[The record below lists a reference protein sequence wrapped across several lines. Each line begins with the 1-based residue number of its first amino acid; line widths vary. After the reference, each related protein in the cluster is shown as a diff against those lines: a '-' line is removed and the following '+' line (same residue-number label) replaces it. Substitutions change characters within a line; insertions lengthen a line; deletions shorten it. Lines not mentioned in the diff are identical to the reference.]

1 MANYRAPKAR
11 EIDQSSNPMYALAKE
26 YVSTMKAIK
35 EASSRDMFR
44 ETAACVNDDAA
55 REALKEYYMQNIF
68 DQNDPRYL
76 DNIDAQNEA
85 YEDAEVYFENYVQAV
100 NENASINSQ
109 NPVIAMTPPVHKDIL
124 MNCIWNQGIIPKMVT
139 DSPQIT
145 IEREIRWMITPDGER
160 FDMFRQQYKISKAL
174 EAVRPMKSIFL
185 PNNVKAGE
193 IDVLM
198 RMFNVS
204 KETEHFDNDI
214 HVSGIIA
221 PRCVKPGETIK
232 IVKSLTLDDS
242 NTMDEHTTNFET
254 YTNTTDA
261 DVLQENAVWEVRI
274 TTTPGYGESSKTYF
288 NREVKIA
295 PAKLAGSDITTT
307 NKTVYVSGFLQRD
320 DLTISVN
327 DDEVKGVVI
336 SARQAASSGTI
347 VSPTGEWERISSLEK
362 IPEATHLVTTVSP
375 EELKD
380 IAALYNVN
388 QITKHMSI
396 FKVILENYRDDRIKG
411 KVDDSFRRM
420 PWRDGFSHVFDMA
433 PPKESNYALDHISWR
448 KATFMDA
455 VDTWVTQ
462 MLQILNDPNMTVNF
476 IGRADIIRKLTPTD
490 YIYQSSQSMG
500 PIPLDFVRT
509 VTTTDNRNYQFVSAD
524 KMRNNNNIICILTPR
539 NSERF
544 MYRIYDYQTY
554 ISNELRDPKNQNLPA
569 ISCFDRWEMF
579 EYQPVQARIHILNP
593 TGYRTL
599 PPAQDM
605 FGPEIVENDWTI
617 DDPTY
622 NP

>member
-1 MANYRAPKAR
+1 MASYRAPKAQ
-11 EIDQSSNPMYALAKE
+11 EIDQSHNPMYAMAKE
-26 YVSTMKAIK
+26 YVNTMKAIK
-35 EASSRDMFR
+35 ESSTRDMFR
-44 ETAACVNDDAA
+44 ETAVCVNDDSA
-55 REALKEYYMQNIF
+55 REALKEYYMKDIF
-68 DQNDPRYL
+68 DSSDPRYA
-76 DNIDAQNEA
+76 DNMDAQNEA
-85 YEDAEVYFENYVQAV
+85 YEDAELYFENYVQAV

-124 MNCIWNQGIIPKMVT
+124 MNNIWNQGIIPKMVT
-139 DSPQIT
+139 DSPVIT

-174 EAVRPMKSIFL
+174 EAVRPMKSIYL

-214 HVSGIIA
+214 HISGVVA
-221 PRCVKPGETIK
+221 PRLVKPGETIK
-232 IVKSLTLDDS
+232 VVKALDLDDS
-242 NTMDEHTTNFET
+242 NTMVEHTTNFED
-254 YTNTTDA
+254 YTNATSD
-261 DVLQENAVWEVRI
+261 DVLIENAIWEVRI
-274 TTTPGYGESSKTYF
+274 TTAPGYGESSKTYF
-288 NREVKIA
+288 NREVKIS
-295 PAKLAGSDITTT
+295 PASNSGSGITTT
-307 NKTVYVSGFLQRD
+307 DTTVYVSGFLQRD
-320 DLTISVN
+320 ELTVSVN
-327 DDEVKGVVI
+327 DPVVKGVVV

-347 VSPTGEWERISSLEK
+347 VSPTGEWERLSKIEK

-396 FKVILENYRDDRIKG
+396 FKVILENYRDDKIRLKL
-411 KVDDSFRRM
+411 DDSFRRM
-420 PWRDGFSHVFDMA
+420 PWRDGFSYVFDMA
-433 PPKESNYALDHISWR
+433 PTEQYALDHITWR

-455 VDTWVTQ
+455 VDTWVTK
-462 MLQILNDPNMTVNF
+462 MLQILNDPNMSVNF
-476 IGRADIIRKLTPTD
+476 VGRADIIRKLTPTD
-490 YIYQSSQSMG
+490 YIYQSSQAMG

-509 VTTTDNRNYQFVSAD
+509 VTTTDNRNYQFVSSD
-524 KMRNNNNIICILTPR
+524 KMRDNNNIICILTPR

-554 ISNELRDPKNQNLPA
+554 VSNELRDPRNQNLPA

-579 EYQPVQARIHILNP
+579 EYQPVQSRIHILNP
-593 TGYRTL
+593 TGYRSL

-605 FGPEIVENDWTI
+605 FGSTIGANDWSI

>member
-1 MANYRAPKAR
+1 MASYRAPKAR
-11 EIDQSSNPMYALAKE
+11 EIDQSHDPMYAMAKE
-26 YVSTMKAIK
+26 YVNTMKAIK
-35 EASSRDMFR
+35 ESSTRDMFR
-44 ETAACVNDDAA
+44 ETAVCVNDDSA
-55 REALKEYYMQNIF
+55 REALKEYYMKDIF
-68 DQNDPRYL
+68 DSSDPRYA
-76 DNIDAQNEA
+76 DNMDAQNEA
-85 YEDAEVYFENYVQAV
+85 YEDAELYFENYVQAV

-124 MNCIWNQGIIPKMVT
+124 MNNIWNQGIIPKMVT
-139 DSPQIT
+139 DSPVIT

-174 EAVRPMKSIFL
+174 EAVRPMKSIYL

-214 HVSGIIA
+214 HISGVVA
-221 PRCVKPGETIK
+221 PRLVKPGETIK
-232 IVKSLTLDDS
+232 VVKALDLDDS
-242 NTMDEHTTNFET
+242 NTMVEHTTNFED
-254 YTNTTDA
+254 YTNATSD
-261 DVLQENAVWEVRI
+261 DVLIENAIWEVRI
-274 TTTPGYGESSKTYF
+274 TTAPGYGESSKTYF
-288 NREVKIA
+288 NREVKIS
-295 PAKLAGSDITTT
+295 PASNSGSGITTT
-307 NKTVYVSGFLQRD
+307 DTTVYVSGFLQRD
-320 DLTISVN
+320 ELTVSVN
-327 DDEVKGVVI
+327 DPVVKGVVV

-347 VSPTGEWERISSLEK
+347 VSPTGEWERLSKIEK

-396 FKVILENYRDDRIKG
+396 FKVILENYRDDKIRLKL
-411 KVDDSFRRM
+411 DDSFRRM
-420 PWRDGFSHVFDMA
+420 PWRDGFSYVFDMA
-433 PPKESNYALDHISWR
+433 PTEQYALDHITWR

-455 VDTWVTQ
+455 VDTWVTK
-462 MLQILNDPNMTVNF
+462 MLQILNDPNMSVNF
-476 IGRADIIRKLTPTD
+476 VGRADIIRKLTPTD
-490 YIYQSSQSMG
+490 YIYQSSQAMG

-509 VTTTDNRNYQFVSAD
+509 VTTTDNRNYQFVSSD
-524 KMRNNNNIICILTPR
+524 KMRDNNNIICILTPR

-554 ISNELRDPKNQNLPA
+554 VSNELRDPRNQNLPA

-579 EYQPVQARIHILNP
+579 EYQPVQSRIHILNP
-593 TGYRTL
+593 TGYRSL

-605 FGPEIVENDWTI
+605 FGSTIGANDWSI

>member
-1 MANYRAPKAR
+1 MASYRAPKAR
-11 EIDQSSNPMYALAKE
+11 EIDQSHNPMYAMAKE
-26 YVSTMKAIK
+26 YVNTMKAIK
-35 EASSRDMFR
+35 ESSTRDMFR
-44 ETAACVNDDAA
+44 ETAVCVNDDSA
-55 REALKEYYMQNIF
+55 REALKEYYMKDIF
-68 DQNDPRYL
+68 DSSDPRYA
-76 DNIDAQNEA
+76 DNMDAQNEV
-85 YEDAEVYFENYVQAV
+85 YEDAELYFENYVQAV

-124 MNCIWNQGIIPKMVT
+124 MNNIWNQGIIPKMVT
-139 DSPQIT
+139 DSPVIT

-174 EAVRPMKSIFL
+174 EAVRPMKSIYL

-214 HVSGIIA
+214 HISGVVA
-221 PRCVKPGETIK
+221 PRLVKPGETIK
-232 IVKSLTLDDS
+232 VVKALDLDDS
-242 NTMDEHTTNFET
+242 NTMVEHTTNFED
-254 YTNTTDA
+254 YTNTTSD
-261 DVLQENAVWEVRI
+261 DVLIENAIWEVRI
-274 TTTPGYGESSKTYF
+274 TTAPGYGESSKTYF
-288 NREVKIA
+288 NREVKIS
-295 PAKLAGSDITTT
+295 PASNSGSGITTT
-307 NKTVYVSGFLQRD
+307 DTTVYVSGFLQRD
-320 DLTISVN
+320 ELTVSVN
-327 DDEVKGVVI
+327 DPVVKGVVV

-347 VSPTGEWERISSLEK
+347 VSPTGEWERLSKIEK

-396 FKVILENYRDDRIKG
+396 FKVILENYRDDKIRLKL
-411 KVDDSFRRM
+411 DDSFRRM
-420 PWRDGFSHVFDMA
+420 PWRDGFSYVFDMA
-433 PPKESNYALDHISWR
+433 PTEQYALDHITWR

-455 VDTWVTQ
+455 VDTWVTK
-462 MLQILNDPNMTVNF
+462 MLQILNDPNMSVNF
-476 IGRADIIRKLTPTD
+476 VGRADIIRKLTPTD
-490 YIYQSSQSMG
+490 YIYQSSQAMG

-509 VTTTDNRNYQFVSAD
+509 VTTTDNRNYQFVSSD
-524 KMRNNNNIICILTPR
+524 KMRDNNNIICILTPR

-554 ISNELRDPKNQNLPA
+554 VSNELRDPRNQTLPA

-579 EYQPVQARIHILNP
+579 EYQPVQSRIHILNP
-593 TGYRTL
+593 TGYRSL

-605 FGPEIVENDWTI
+605 FGSTIGANDWSI

>member
-1 MANYRAPKAR
+1 MASYRAPKAQ
-11 EIDQSSNPMYALAKE
+11 EIDQSHNPMYAMAKE
-26 YVSTMKAIK
+26 YVNTMKAIK
-35 EASSRDMFR
+35 ESSTRDMFR
-44 ETAACVNDDAA
+44 ETAVCVNDDSA
-55 REALKEYYMQNIF
+55 REALKEYYMKDIF
-68 DQNDPRYL
+68 DSSDPRYA
-76 DNIDAQNEA
+76 DNMDAQNEA
-85 YEDAEVYFENYVQAV
+85 YEDAELYFENYVQAV

-124 MNCIWNQGIIPKMVT
+124 MNNIWNQGIIPKMVT
-139 DSPQIT
+139 DSPVIT

-174 EAVRPMKSIFL
+174 EAVRPMKSIYL

-214 HVSGIIA
+214 HISGVVA
-221 PRCVKPGETIK
+221 PRLVKPGETIK
-232 IVKSLTLDDS
+232 VVKALDLDDS
-242 NTMDEHTTNFET
+242 NTMVEHTTNFED
-254 YTNTTDA
+254 YTNTTSD
-261 DVLQENAVWEVRI
+261 DVLIENAIWEVRI
-274 TTTPGYGESSKTYF
+274 TTAPGYGESSKTYF
-288 NREVKIA
+288 NREVKIS
-295 PAKLAGSDITTT
+295 PASNSGSGITTT
-307 NKTVYVSGFLQRD
+307 DTTVYVSGFLQRD
-320 DLTISVN
+320 ELTVSVN
-327 DDEVKGVVI
+327 DPVVKGVVV

-347 VSPTGEWERISSLEK
+347 VSPTGEWERLSKIEK

-396 FKVILENYRDDRIKG
+396 FKVILENYRDDKIRLKL
-411 KVDDSFRRM
+411 DDSFRRM
-420 PWRDGFSHVFDMA
+420 PWRDGFSYVFDMA
-433 PPKESNYALDHISWR
+433 PTEQYALDHITWR

-455 VDTWVTQ
+455 VDTWVTK
-462 MLQILNDPNMTVNF
+462 MLQILNDPNMSVNF
-476 IGRADIIRKLTPTD
+476 VGRADIIRKLTPTD
-490 YIYQSSQSMG
+490 YIYQSSQAMG

-509 VTTTDNRNYQFVSAD
+509 VTTTDNRNYQFVSSD
-524 KMRNNNNIICILTPR
+524 KMRDNNNIICILTPR

-554 ISNELRDPKNQNLPA
+554 VSNELRDPRNQTLPA

-579 EYQPVQARIHILNP
+579 EYQPVQSRIHILNP
-593 TGYRTL
+593 TGYRSL

-605 FGPEIVENDWTI
+605 FGSTIGANDWSI

>member
-1 MANYRAPKAR
+1 MASYRAPKAQ
-11 EIDQSSNPMYALAKE
+11 EIDQSHNPMYAMAKE
-26 YVSTMKAIK
+26 YVNTMKAIK
-35 EASSRDMFR
+35 ESSTRDMFR
-44 ETAACVNDDAA
+44 ETAVCVNDDSA
-55 REALKEYYMQNIF
+55 REALKEYYMKDIF
-68 DQNDPRYL
+68 DSSDPRYA
-76 DNIDAQNEA
+76 DNMDAQNEA
-85 YEDAEVYFENYVQAV
+85 YEDAELYFENYVQAV

-124 MNCIWNQGIIPKMVT
+124 MNNIWNQGIIPKMVT
-139 DSPQIT
+139 DSPVIT

-174 EAVRPMKSIFL
+174 EAVRPMKSIYL

-214 HVSGIIA
+214 HISGVVA
-221 PRCVKPGETIK
+221 PRLVKPGETIK
-232 IVKSLTLDDS
+232 VVKALDLDDS
-242 NTMDEHTTNFET
+242 NTMVEHTTNFED
-254 YTNTTDA
+254 YTNTTSD
-261 DVLQENAVWEVRI
+261 DVLIENAIWEVRI
-274 TTTPGYGESSKTYF
+274 TTAPGYGESSKTYF
-288 NREVKIA
+288 NREVKIS
-295 PAKLAGSDITTT
+295 PASNSGSGITTT
-307 NKTVYVSGFLQRD
+307 DTTVYVSGFLQRD
-320 DLTISVN
+320 ELTVSVN
-327 DDEVKGVVI
+327 DPVVKGVVV

-347 VSPTGEWERISSLEK
+347 VSPTGEWERLSKIEK

-396 FKVILENYRDDRIKG
+396 FKVILENYRDDKIRLKL
-411 KVDDSFRRM
+411 DDSFRRM
-420 PWRDGFSHVFDMA
+420 PWRDGFSYVFDMA
-433 PPKESNYALDHISWR
+433 PTEQYALDHITWR

-455 VDTWVTQ
+455 VDTWVTK
-462 MLQILNDPNMTVNF
+462 MLQILNDPNMSVNF
-476 IGRADIIRKLTPTD
+476 VGRADIIRKLTPTD
-490 YIYQSSQSMG
+490 YIYQSSQAMG

-509 VTTTDNRNYQFVSAD
+509 VTTTDNRNYQFVSSD
-524 KMRNNNNIICILTPR
+524 KMRDNNNIICILTPR

-554 ISNELRDPKNQNLPA
+554 VSNELRDPRNQNLPA

-579 EYQPVQARIHILNP
+579 EYQPVQSRIHILNP
-593 TGYRTL
+593 TGYRSL

-605 FGPEIVENDWTI
+605 FGSTIGANDWSI

>member
-1 MANYRAPKAR
+1 MASYRAPKAR
-11 EIDQSSNPMYALAKE
+11 EIDQSHDPMYAMAKE
-26 YVSTMKAIK
+26 YVNTMKAIK
-35 EASSRDMFR
+35 ESSTRDMFR
-44 ETAACVNDDAA
+44 ETAVCVNDDSA
-55 REALKEYYMQNIF
+55 REALKEYYMKDIF
-68 DQNDPRYL
+68 DANDPRYA
-76 DNIDAQNEA
+76 DDMDAQNEA
-85 YEDAEVYFENYVQAV
+85 YEDAELYFENYVQAV

-124 MNCIWNQGIIPKMVT
+124 MNNIWNQGIIPKMVT
-139 DSPQIT
+139 DSPVIT

-214 HVSGIIA
+214 HISGVVA
-221 PRCVKPGETIK
+221 PRLVKPGETIK
-232 IVKSLTLDDS
+232 VVKALNLDDS
-242 NTMDEHTTNFET
+242 NTMVEHTTNFEE
-254 YTNTTDA
+254 YTNATSD
-261 DVLQENAVWEVRI
+261 DVLIENAIWEVRI
-274 TTTPGYGESSKTYF
+274 TTAPGYGESSKTYF
-288 NREVKIA
+288 NREVKIS
-295 PAKLAGSDITTT
+295 PATNTGSGITTT
-307 NKTVYVSGFLQRD
+307 DTTVYVSGFLQRD
-320 DLTISVN
+320 DLTVSVN
-327 DDEVKGVVI
+327 DPVVKGVVV

-347 VSPTGEWERISSLEK
+347 VSPTGEWERLSKLEK

-396 FKVILENYRDDRIKG
+396 FKVILENYRDDKIRLKL
-411 KVDDSFRRM
+411 DDSFRRM
-420 PWRDGFSHVFDMA
+420 PWRDGFSYVFDMA
-433 PPKESNYALDHISWR
+433 PTEQYALDHITWR

-455 VDTWVTQ
+455 VDTWVTK
-462 MLQILNDPNMTVNF
+462 MLQVLNDPNMSVNF
-476 IGRADIIRKLTPTD
+476 VGRADIIRKLTPTD
-490 YIYQSSQSMG
+490 YIYQSSQAMG

-509 VTTTDNRNYQFVSAD
+509 VTTTDNRNYQFVSSD
-524 KMRNNNNIICILTPR
+524 KMRDNNNIICILTPR

-554 ISNELRDPKNQNLPA
+554 VSNELRDPKNQNLPA

-579 EYQPVQARIHILNP
+579 EYQPVQSRIHILNP
-593 TGYRTL
+593 TGYRSL
-599 PPAQDM
+599 PPTQDM
-605 FGPEIVENDWTI
+605 FGSTIGANDWSI

>member
-1 MANYRAPKAR
+1 MANYRAPKAP
-11 EIDQSSNPMYALAKE
+11 EIDMSHDAMYPLAKE
-26 YVSTMKAIK
+26 YVATMKAIK
-35 EASSRDMFR
+35 ESSSRDMFA
-44 ETAACVNDDAA
+44 ETYMAINDESAN
-55 REALKEYYMQNIF
+55 EALKEYYTKNIF
-68 DQNDPRYL
+68 DPEDPAYH

-85 YEDAEVYFENYVQAV
+85 YEDAQLYFENYVQAV
-100 NENASINSQ
+100 NENVSPNAQ
-109 NPVIAMTPPVHKDIL
+109 NPVIAMTPPIHKDIL

-174 EAVRPMKSIFL
+174 EAVRPQKSIYL
-185 PNNVKAGE
+185 PNNIKAGE

-204 KETEHFDNDI
+204 RDTEHFDNDI
-214 HVSGIIA
+214 HVSGLVA
-221 PRCVKPGETIK
+221 PRCVKPGET
-232 IVKSLTLDDS
+232 VKVVKDLTLDDS
-242 NTMDEHTTNFET
+242 NTMDEHTTNFEVF
-254 YTNTTDA
+254 TNTTSD
-261 DVLQENAVWEVRI
+261 DVLVENAVWEVRI

-295 PAKLAGSDITTT
+295 PASDDGSGIKTTDT
-307 NKTVYVSGFLQRD
+307 TVFVSGFLQRD
-320 DLTISVN
+320 EVTISVN
-327 DDEVKGVVI
+327 DASVKGIVLT
-336 SARQAASSGTI
+336 ARQAASSGTI
-347 VSPTGEWERISSLEK
+347 VSPTGEWERISKLEK
-362 IPEATHLVTTVSP
+362 IPEATHLTTTVSP

-388 QITKHMSI
+388 QITKHMPI
-396 FKVILENYRDDRIKG
+396 FKVILENYRDDRIMG
-411 KVDDSFRRM
+411 KLNTSFANM
-420 PWRDGFSHVFDMA
+420 PWRQGFSHVFDMA
-433 PPKESNYALDHISWR
+433 PRDGYALDHVTWR
-448 KATFMDA
+448 KATFMDS

-462 MLQILNDPNMTVNF
+462 MLQVLNDPNMTVNF
-476 IGRADIIRKLTPTD
+476 VGRADIIRKLTPTD

-554 ISNELRDPKNQNLPA
+554 VSNELRDPKNQNLPA

-579 EYQPVQARIHILNP
+579 EYQPVQSRIHIVNP
-593 TGYRTL
+593 TGMRQL
-599 PPAQDM
+599 PPSQDM
-605 FGPEIVENDWTI
+605 FGPDHAENDWTI